1 MNFEMQWNA
10 TTRQHQI
17 IGTSISE
24 TQLCTS
30 ISKFK
35 ASDQNSENPASE
47 VVIRTCSNYN
57 RGCN

>member
-24 TQLCTS
+24 KQLYTS

-35 ASDQNSENPASE
+35 ASDRNSENPASE
-47 VVIRTCSNYN
+47 VVIRTCSSYN